1 MINQLQNIK
10 MLKDCHMVFMNCF
23 ATHTLLPIKG
33 ENVFIVDPGRAIKF
47 CFIYSLEYKAIRDS
61 QQWRKNHLPALP
73 LPAFLDNLTSA
84 METH

>member
-47 CFIYSLEYKAIRDS
+47 CFIYSLE
-61 QQWRKNHLPALP
+61 
-73 LPAFLDNLTSA
+73 
-84 METH
+84 